1 MAKNDTKVKQNPLQG
16 SFSCVIIKGL
26 KCDLNDT
33 KMNNPKFSI
42 ICAIAENR
50 AIGKNND
57 LLWHIPEDFKHF
69 KEKTMGHV
77 VVMGQKT
84 FESIGKPL
92 PNRTTIV
99 LSNDPLVNI
108 EGVIMARTFDE
119 VFEKAR
125 ELEKEEV
132 FICGGGS
139 VYAQTIDMVDKLYL
153 TVVNGD
159 FEADVFFPEY
169 DKFTKVVSERKSK
182 DENFEYTFLELEKE

>member
-1 MAKNDTKVKQNPLQG
+1 MY
-16 SFSCVIIKGL
+16 
-26 KCDLNDT
+26 
-33 KMNNPKFSI
+33 NPKLSI

-50 AIGKNND
+50 AIGKNNQ
-57 LLWHIPEDFKHF
+57 LLWHIKEDFKFF
-69 KEKTMGHV
+69 KEKTSGHV
-77 VVMGQKT
+77 IVMGQKT

-99 LSNDPLVNI
+99 LSNDPSVNI

-125 ELEKEEV
+125 EIEKEEV

-139 VYAQTIDMVDKLYL
+139 VYAQTIGMADKLYL
-153 TVVNGD
+153 TVVKGD

-169 DKFTKVVSERKSK
+169 GEFTKVVSERESR
-182 DENFEYTFLELEKE
+182 DENFEYTFLELER

>member
-1 MAKNDTKVKQNPLQG
+1 MY
-16 SFSCVIIKGL
+16 
-26 KCDLNDT
+26 
-33 KMNNPKFSI
+33 NPKISI

-77 VVMGQKT
+77 IVMGQKT

-99 LSNDPLVNI
+99 LSNDPVCNI

-119 VFEKAR
+119 VFAKAR
-125 ELEKEEV
+125 EIEKEEV

-139 VYAQTIDMVDKLYL
+139 VYAQTIGMADKLYL
-153 TVVNGD
+153 TVVKGD
-159 FEADVFFPEY
+159 FEADVFFPKY
-169 DKFTKVVSERKSK
+169 DEFKRVVSERKSN

>member
-1 MAKNDTKVKQNPLQG
+1 
-16 SFSCVIIKGL
+16 
-26 KCDLNDT
+26 
-33 KMNNPKFSI
+33 MNNPKFSI

-69 KEKTMGHV
+69 KEKTMGRV
-77 VVMGQKT
+77 IVMGQKT
-84 FESIGKPL
+84 YESIGKPL

-99 LSNDPLVNI
+99 LSNDPSVNI

-153 TVVNGD
+153 TVVKGD

-169 DKFTKVVSERKSK
+169 DKFAKIISKRESK